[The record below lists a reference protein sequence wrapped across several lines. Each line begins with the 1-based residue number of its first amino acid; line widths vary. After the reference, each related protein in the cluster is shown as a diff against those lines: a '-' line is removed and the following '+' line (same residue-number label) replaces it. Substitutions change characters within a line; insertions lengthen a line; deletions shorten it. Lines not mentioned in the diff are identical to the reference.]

1 MSRILIAGGGTAGHV
16 VPALAV
22 ADVLSERGYEVHFC
36 GGPRGM
42 EGALVPRAG
51 YPFSVVRI
59 RGFTRH
65 VGMTTLRTLAS
76 LPVAAVDAWK
86 LLRRLRPV
94 PPPAPTGPPIE
105 RLAANLRR
113 LDGELRQY
121 AVAGPLPGKR
131 TRMTAAQQAY
141 EDLLVQACHALEVD
155 QHLSGL
161 RGPQRTREVHRIEAA
176 LAAAGLSIAAAA
188 R

>member
-1 MSRILIAGGGTAGHV
+1 MGTLLIILTLMLLVGLGLPLGWLTRTA
-16 VPALAV
+16 
-22 ADVLSERGYEVHFC
+22 
-36 GGPRGM
+36 
-42 EGALVPRAG
+42 RA
-51 YPFSVVRI
+51 
-59 RGFTRH
+59 
-65 VGMTTLRTLAS
+65 
-76 LPVAAVDAWK
+76 
-86 LLRRLRPV
+86 LLRRVRPV

-121 AVAGPLPGKR
+121 AVAGPLPGKW

>member
-1 MSRILIAGGGTAGHV
+1 MGTLLIILTLMLLVGLGLPLGWLTR
-16 VPALAV
+16 PA
-22 ADVLSERGYEVHFC
+22 
-36 GGPRGM
+36 
-42 EGALVPRAG
+42 RA
-51 YPFSVVRI
+51 
-59 RGFTRH
+59 
-65 VGMTTLRTLAS
+65 
-76 LPVAAVDAWK
+76 

-105 RLAANLRR
+105 RL
-113 LDGELRQY
+113 DGELRQY
-121 AVAGPLPGKR
+121 AVAGPLPGKQ